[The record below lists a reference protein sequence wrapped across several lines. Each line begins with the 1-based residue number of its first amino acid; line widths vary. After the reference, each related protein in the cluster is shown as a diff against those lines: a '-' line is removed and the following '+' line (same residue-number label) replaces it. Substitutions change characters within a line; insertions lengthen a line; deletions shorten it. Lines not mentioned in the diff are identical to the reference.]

1 MSDTVTFGIVGG
13 YGATGRAVVSELWK
27 SCNGEILI
35 GGRDLAKGS
44 ALAAEFDRSVSA
56 AHLDALDSRSLEDF
70 CSRSSIIVNCA
81 GPLMVLEDR
90 VAQAALRRRCHYI
103 DPGGFSF
110 VKERL
115 LPHSRE
121 IAELRL
127 SFILSAGWIPGISE
141 VLPVYADAQARTE
154 MDTVESVAVYFGD
167 GSQWSA
173 TALRDGVW
181 YIRHGLRSAGH
192 FHKGEW
198 VRANPF
204 RAYPRAD
211 LGGRLGS
218 GRFCMFSASEMDE
231 VGRRLNHCDFFAY
244 SYLAGFRVVINGA
257 LIALL
262 PLPERWGVRL
272 VRNVFRSARLP
283 VGGFVVVRATG
294 RSEGRRL
301 ALTVRSFYDE
311 YRQYWANGLVPAILA
326 RMLSEGKGVNAGV
339 HFLADAVD
347 PIAFMTEL
355 RKSGLEQTENFG
367 PCELVF

>member
-1 MSDTVTFGIVGG
+1 MSDAITFGIVGG

-35 GGRDLAKGS
+35 GGRNLGRGN
-44 ALAAEFDRSVSA
+44 ALAAEFDRRVSA
-56 AHLDALDSRSLEDF
+56 AHLDVLDPRSLEDF
-70 CSRSSIIVNCA
+70 CSRSSMIVNCA

-115 LPHSRE
+115 LPHGQE
-121 IAELRL
+121 IADLRL
-127 SFILSAGWIPGISE
+127 SFVLSAGWIPGISE
-141 VLPVYADAQARTE
+141 VLPVYADARARTQ
-154 MDTVESVAVYFGD
+154 MDAIESVAVYFGD
-167 GSQWSA
+167 GSEWST

-181 YIRHGLRSAGH
+181 YIRHALRSPGH
-192 FHKGEW
+192 FHKGER
-198 VRANPF
+198 VRANTF
-204 RAYPRAD
+204 RACPRTN

-218 GRFCMFSASEMDE
+218 GRFCMSSAPELDE

-244 SYLAGFRVVINGA
+244 SYLAGFRVVTAAA
-257 LIALL
+257 LTALF

-272 VRNVFRSARLP
+272 VRSVFRSARLP
-283 VGGFVVVRATG
+283 VGGFVMARATG

-301 ALTVRSFYDE
+301 ALTVQCFYDE
-311 YRQYWANGLVPAILA
+311 RRQYWANGLVPAVLA
-326 RMLSEGKGVNAGV
+326 RMVSQSKGVNAGI

-347 PIAFMTEL
+347 PIAFVAEL
-355 RKSGLEQTENFG
+355 RKSGLEPTENFE
-367 PCELVF
+367 PRK

>member
-1 MSDTVTFGIVGG
+1 MSDTITFGIVGG
-13 YGATGRAVVSELWK
+13 YGATGRAVVSGLWN

-44 ALAAEFDRSVSA
+44 ALAAEFDRRVSA
-56 AHLDALDSRSLEDF
+56 VHLDALDSRSLEDF
-70 CSRSSIIVNCA
+70 CCRSSIIVNCA
-81 GPLMVLEDR
+81 GRVMVLADR

-103 DPGGFSF
+103 DPGGYSF

-121 IAELRL
+121 IADLRL

-141 VLPVYADAQARTE
+141 VLPVYADAQARTQ

-167 GSQWSA
+167 GSEWST

-181 YIRHGLRSAGH
+181 YIRHGLRSPGH
-192 FHKGEW
+192 FHKGER
-198 VRANPF
+198 VRTNTF

-218 GRFCMFSASEMDE
+218 GRFCMFPTPELDE

-244 SYLAGFRVVINGA
+244 SYLAGFRAVLAGA
-257 LIALL
+257 LIAFL

-272 VRNVFRSARLP
+272 VRSLFRSARLP
-283 VGGFVVVRATG
+283 VGGFVVARATG
-294 RSEGRRL
+294 RSEGCRL
-301 ALTVRSFYDE
+301 AFAVQSFYDE
-311 YRQYWANGLVPAILA
+311 RRQYWANGLVPAILA
-326 RMLSEGKGVNAGV
+326 RMVAESKGVNAGV

-355 RKSGLEQTENFG
+355 RKSGLELRENFE
-367 PCELVF
+367 PCE